1 MARELY
7 PPAQRQ
13 RPRRT
18 SANWP
23 VFWAL
28 AALLVSAP
36 FAWLYLDPTPSG
48 GRARTET
55 VVVRPGEGWTEVT
68 ERLRARGLVRRP
80 VSFKAIV
87 LLSGARSAL
96 LPGRYSLRSG
106 TGSRDLIAALTS
118 ANRGSSVTIPEGFRV
133 EQVGERLVAQGLA
146 TPKQWEAALRKRR
159 SAPVLASRPP
169 GAGLEGY
176 LYPDTYG
183 FTEENAA
190 EQFIEAAVSGLED
203 RLSPQLRRGLER
215 EAGSVHAGL
224 TLASIVE
231 REAQAAPERPL
242 IASVYLNR
250 LRLPGGPM
258 KLQADPT
265 VQYAVGRRGEWWK
278 RGLTLDDLRD
288 PSPYN
293 TYVHVGLPP
302 GPIANPGIASI
313 EAVAR
318 PASTPY
324 LYFVAKGDGAHAFAE
339 TLEEHNA
346 NVRRYLGR

>member
-1 MARELY
+1 MAPELY
-7 PPAQRQ
+7 PSAQRQ
-13 RPRRT
+13 RPRRA

-28 AALLVSAP
+28 VALLVAAP
-36 FAWLYLDPTPSG
+36 LAWLYLDPTPGG

-55 VVVRPGEGWTEVT
+55 VVVRPGEGWSEVT

-80 VSFKAIV
+80 LTFKAIV
-87 LLSGARSAL
+87 LVSGARSEL

-118 ANRGSSVTIPEGFRV
+118 AERGSSVTIPEGFRV
-133 EQVGERLVAQGLA
+133 EQVGERLVARGLA
-146 TPKQWEAALRKRR
+146 TGKEWEAALRKRR
-159 SAPVLASRPP
+159 TSPVLASRPT

-190 EQFIEAAVSGLED
+190 EQFVSAAVANLDD
-203 RLSPQLRRGLER
+203 RLTPQLRRDLER
-215 EAGSVHAGL
+215 EAGSVHKGL

-231 REAQAAPERPL
+231 REAQSAPERPV

-258 KLQADPT
+258 RLQADPT
-265 VQYAVGRRGEWWK
+265 VQYAVGRPGAWWK
-278 RGLTLDDLRD
+278 QGLTLADLRA

-293 TYVHVGLPP
+293 TYVHAGLPP

-313 EAVAR
+313 RAVAR

-339 TLEEHNA
+339 TLEEHDA